1 MSVSGSMNPRIGV
14 KDLCYQPAGVQPC
27 LTKSFSSIFYTKNLQ
42 ATGSPTYLL
51 PPANKSVAAIVFGDG
66 SSHSK
71 LYPLTKRRSEG
82 AIPIAGNYRL
92 IDAVVSNCI
101 NSNISKIYAITQ
113 FNSTSLNSHLSRAYS
128 GTNLIKEGFV
138 EVIAAYQSPEDKG
151 WFQGT
156 ADSIRRC
163 LWMLEE
169 YPVLEYLVIP
179 GYHLYKMDYQK
190 LIDVHRSSKADITVS
205 VLSKRRNEDLGIGIF
220 ELDAKNQVIKFK
232 EDQELKA
239 SKSISVEDSKEL
251 DNIAKRNF
259 PSMGI
264 YVINRNTMIKLL
276 REYFP
281 SANDLKSEVIR
292 GAVSLG
298 LKVQA
303 YQFDGY
309 WEDMRSIEA
318 YYRVNMELT
327 RRTNKAFNS
336 FYDRDTP
343 LYTLP
348 RCLPPT
354 LINDAVI
361 ADSVIADGCILSVR
375 MKRKINHPVSR
386 NSSFCFSHMHFMFP
400 TMLLVFETK
409 QRCKI
414 KGTVVG
420 VMTRVADEAVIEDS
434 IIMGADTYSHQS
446 YPGIQV
452 GIGEGSL
459 VRKAI
464 VDKNARIGKNVMII
478 NKDNVQEANKEAEG
492 YIITGG
498 IIVITRSAAIP
509 DGSVI

>member
-1 MSVSGSMNPRIGV
+1 MNPRISI
-14 KDLCYQPAGVQPC
+14 KDLCYKPGSQLRLP
-27 LTKSFSSIFYTKNLQ
+27 KSFSSIFYTKNLQ
-42 ATGSPTYLL
+42 TNGSSTYLL
-51 PPANKSVAAIVFGDG
+51 PPANKCQSVAAIVFGDG

-128 GTNLIKEGFV
+128 GTNLLKEGFV
-138 EVIAAYQSPEDKG
+138 EVIAAYQTPEDKG

-169 YPVLEYLVIP
+169 HPVLEYLVIP

-190 LIDVHRSSKADITVS
+190 LIDVHRSSNADITVS
-205 VLSKRRNEDLGIGIF
+205 VLSKQRNEDLGFGIF
-220 ELDAKNQVIKFK
+220 ALGSKNQVIEFK

-239 SKSISVEDSKEL
+239 SKSVSAEDSKEAR
-251 DNIAKRNF
+251 DIARRSF

-276 REYFP
+276 RDYFP

-292 GAVSLG
+292 GAISLG

-303 YQFDGY
+303 YLFDGY

-318 YYRVNMELT
+318 YYRANMELV
-327 RRTNKAFNS
+327 RRTNEAYNR

-354 LINDAVI
+354 LVNDAVI
-361 ADSVIADGCILSVR
+361 ADSVIADGCIL
-375 MKRKINHPVSR
+375 N
-386 NSSFCFSHMHFMFP
+386 
-400 TMLLVFETK
+400 
-409 QRCKI
+409 RCKI

-434 IIMGADTYSHQS
+434 IIMGADAYQYQS
-446 YPGIQV
+446 CMGEEGMGIPV

-459 VRKAI
+459 IRKAI
-464 VDKNARIGKNVMII
+464 IDKNARIGKNVMII
-478 NKDNVQEANKEAEG
+478 NKDNVEEANKEADG

-498 IIVITRSAAIP
+498 IVVITRSAAIS
-509 DGSVI
+509 DGSII

>member
-14 KDLCYQPAGVQPC
+14 KDLCYKPAGVQPC
-27 LTKSFSSIFYTKNLQ
+27 LSKSFSSVFYTKNLQ
-42 ATGSPTYLL
+42 ATGSPSNLL

-205 VLSKRRNEDLGIGIF
+205 VLSKRRNEDLGFGIF

-251 DNIAKRNF
+251 DNIARRNF

-281 SANDLKSEVIR
+281 SANDLKSEIIR

-318 YYRVNMELT
+318 YYRANMELT
-327 RRTNKAFNS
+327 RRTNKAYNS

-348 RCLPPT
+348 RCIPPT
-354 LINDAVI
+354 LVNDAVI
-361 ADSVIADGCILSVR
+361 TDSVIADGCILS
-375 MKRKINHPVSR
+375 
-386 NSSFCFSHMHFMFP
+386 
-400 TMLLVFETK
+400 
-409 QRCKI
+409 RCKI

-446 YPGIQV
+446 CPGIQV
-452 GIGEGSL
+452 GIGEGSV

-498 IIVITRSAAIP
+498 IVVITRSAAIP

>member
-14 KDLCYQPAGVQPC
+14 KDLCYKPGAQPC
-27 LTKSFSSIFYTKNLQ
+27 LSKSFSSIFYTKNVQ

-51 PPANKSVAAIVFGDG
+51 PPANKSVAAIVFGDE

-205 VLSKRRNEDLGIGIF
+205 VLSKRRNEDLGFGIF

-232 EDQELKA
+232 EDQESKA

-251 DNIAKRNF
+251 DNIARRNF

-309 WEDMRSIEA
+309 WEDMRSIEV
-318 YYRVNMELT
+318 YYRANMELT
-327 RRTNKAFNS
+327 RRTNKAYNS

-354 LINDAVI
+354 LVNDAVI
-361 ADSVIADGCILSVR
+361 ADSVIADGCILS
-375 MKRKINHPVSR
+375 
-386 NSSFCFSHMHFMFP
+386 
-400 TMLLVFETK
+400 
-409 QRCKI
+409 RCKI

-446 YPGIQV
+446 CPGIQV

-509 DGSVI
+509 DGTVI